1 MTARNPAN
9 AAAPVGLTI
18 PRAVAGKLLEH
29 ARSELP
35 NEACGLLAGSLADG
49 AAVAYYP
56 ARNSEASPLRYNV
69 HPEDL
74 VRIVFAIEAAGQDL
88 VAIFHSHT
96 RSPAVPSAT
105 DRRTAQYP
113 GVFYLLATLAD
124 PEAPP
129 ERALR
134 AWRIHGSQTFEVPFS
149 MA

>member
-1 MTARNPAN
+1 MGASPG
-9 AAAPVGLTI
+9 AADRPSGLMI
-18 PRAVAGKLLEH
+18 PIPLAEQLLEH

-49 AAVAYYP
+49 VALAYHR

-69 HPEDL
+69 DPEDL
-74 VRIVFAIEAAGQDL
+74 VRIVFAIEEAGQDL

-105 DRRTAQYP
+105 DRRAAQYP

-124 PEAPP
+124 STAAPQ
-129 ERALR
+129 RALR
-134 AWRIHGSQTFEVPFS
+134 AWRIHGGQTFEVPLS
-149 MA
+149 IS